1 MDGGG
6 VELSGDAQV
15 SERVRKFTDFLDH
28 VAENRTS
35 TNHQEEL
42 RRLLN
47 RSETRYIVSLDEIRE
62 FNRELWSGYVADR
75 NQFLWD
81 FSL

>member
-1 MDGGG
+1 MEGQ
-6 VELSGDAQV
+6 ELNGDAQV
-15 SERVRKFTDFLDH
+15 SERVRKFTDFLDY

-47 RSETRYIVSLDEIRE
+47 KGENRYIVSLDEIRE
-62 FNRELWSGYVADR
+62 FSRELWSGYVSPT
-75 NQFLWD
+75 FTI
-81 FSL
+81 